1 MNILPPNYILIAWWN
16 CGYFPPFFLQINV
29 VIFRLKYILCRNYKC
44 ITIMSL
50 SVIHLWS
57 LLAKLWLLWNRLKCF
72 QIACATAVCRTQLMV
87 LAQSRGAALN
97 KGFADI
103 KKSGGNS
110 GFRSKVGVRLQLGVR
125 LVIQDLRYLLYLY
138 HIFTYSLT

>member
-1 MNILPPNYILIAWWN
+1 
-16 CGYFPPFFLQINV
+16 
-29 VIFRLKYILCRNYKC
+29 
-44 ITIMSL
+44 MSL

-57 LLAKLWLLWNRLKCF
+57 LLTKLWLLRNRLKCF

-110 GFRSKVGVRLQLGVR
+110 KVRVRLQLGVR
-125 LVIQDLRYLLYLY
+125 LVIQDLR
-138 HIFTYSLT
+138 

>member
-1 MNILPPNYILIAWWN
+1 
-16 CGYFPPFFLQINV
+16 
-29 VIFRLKYILCRNYKC
+29 
-44 ITIMSL
+44 MSL

-57 LLAKLWLLWNRLKCF
+57 LLAKLWLLWNMLKCF

-125 LVIQDLRYLLYLY
+125 LVIQDLR
-138 HIFTYSLT
+138 